1 MNPVTTCYLM
11 FSSFAFVGTNVA
23 FVENGRSETSFYI
36 AKNRL
41 EAKMIWFALFFA
53 ASSILSYGMA
63 FAHFQF
69 ITQERFTKRNRVTA
83 AMVSV
88 LGPCSLLIAVGCT
101 KFARQGIRFI

>member
-1 MNPVTTCYLM
+1 
-11 FSSFAFVGTNVA
+11 
-23 FVENGRSETSFYI
+23 
-36 AKNRL
+36 
-41 EAKMIWFALFFA
+41 MIWFALFFV

-69 ITQERFTKRNRVTA
+69 ITREKFTKRNRVTA

-101 KFARQGIRFI
+101 KFAKQGIRFI